1 MKKLFLIGLTVA
13 AIFTAMPC
21 PAQDTKG
28 PVVEE
33 MIFCRAV
40 ENREPVEVDSV
51 FPDIV
56 GRVYCFTKITGA
68 SKPVTI
74 SHVWYFNDR
83 EKTRMDLEVKS
94 KNWRTWSS
102 KKIPKGW
109 IGNWRVDVVSSEG
122 EVLAGKAFTITE
134 SPE

>member
-1 MKKLFLIGLTVA
+1 MKKLFFFGLIVT
-13 AIFTAMPC
+13 AIFAAMPC
-21 PAQDTKG
+21 PAQDTNDLL
-28 PVVEE
+28 VEE

-40 ENREPVEVDSV
+40 KDREPVEVDSI

-56 GRVYCFTKITGA
+56 GKVYCFTKITGA

-83 EKTRMDLEVKS
+83 EKTRTDLDIKS
-94 KNWRTWSS
+94 KDWRTWSS
-102 KKIPKGW
+102 KKILKGW

-122 EVLAGKAFTITE
+122 VVLASKQFTITE

>member
-1 MKKLFLIGLTVA
+1 MKKLFLIGLMVA

-21 PAQDTKG
+21 TAQDTKG

-33 MIFCRAV
+33 MISCRAV

-56 GRVYCFTKITGA
+56 GKVYCFTKITGA

-74 SHVWYFNDR
+74 FHVWYFNDR